1 MKAFARRASRTSVKL
16 IAAAAC
22 VAAAAPAHA
31 QSSVSLY
38 GQVDE
43 WIGATKF
50 PGGDRAWNVSGGGMS
65 TSYWGMHGAEDLGGG
80 YKAIFTLESF
90 FRAQNGQYG
99 RFTGDTFFARNAY
112 VGISSP
118 YGDRKSVV

>member
-22 VAAAAPAHA
+22 VAAAAPVHA

-65 TSYWGMHGAEDLGGG
+65 TSYWGMHGA
-80 YKAIFTLESF
+80 
-90 FRAQNGQYG
+90 
-99 RFTGDTFFARNAY
+99 
-112 VGISSP
+112 
-118 YGDRKSVV
+118 

>member
-22 VAAAAPAHA
+22 VAATAPVHA

-43 WIGATKF
+43 WVGATKF
-50 PGGDRAWNVSGGGMS
+50 RAA
-65 TSYWGMHGAEDLGGG
+65 T
-80 YKAIFTLESF
+80 
-90 FRAQNGQYG
+90 
-99 RFTGDTFFARNAY
+99 AR
-112 VGISSP
+112 GT
-118 YGDRKSVV
+118 